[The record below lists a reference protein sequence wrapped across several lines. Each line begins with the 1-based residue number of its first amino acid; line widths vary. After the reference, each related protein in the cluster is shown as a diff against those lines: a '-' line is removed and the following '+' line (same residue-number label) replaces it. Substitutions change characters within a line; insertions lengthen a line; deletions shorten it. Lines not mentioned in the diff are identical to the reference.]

1 MVGMSDGSGVMP
13 WLGQALGRWTWEC
26 ARLAR
31 IVSRRFGLLGWFATA
46 CVVIAVVAA
55 IQGHR
60 ARGQLDDANRQ
71 LAELNSIAV
80 RQVESRTPAPTRL
93 TAFEDILLA
102 HADIPATVQDILE
115 LAEAQQLSIARGD
128 YRPQVDAKGGFMR
141 YRMTLPVKGDAQA
154 IHRFM
159 LAALRAHRT
168 LALESAQFKRE
179 RIESSDV
186 EARIQW
192 VVMTRLSSAEAA
204 SVPASA
210 AQGRTP

>member
-1 MVGMSDGSGVMP
+1 MNGGSGVMT
-13 WLGQALGRWTWEC
+13 WLGRALGRWTWGC
-26 ARLAR
+26 ARVAR
-31 IVSRRFGLLGWFATA
+31 IVSRRFGLLGWFAMA
-46 CVVIAVVAA
+46 FVAIAVLAA

-60 ARGQLDDANRQ
+60 ASSQLDDARLK
-71 LAELNSIAV
+71 LAELNSMAA
-80 RQVESRTPAPTRL
+80 RPVESRGHAPTRL

-102 HADIPATVQDILE
+102 HADIPGTVQDILE
-115 LAEAQQLSIARGD
+115 LAEAQHLSIARGD
-128 YRPQVDAKGGFMR
+128 YSPQIDAKGGFLR
-141 YRMTLPVKGDAQA
+141 YRMTLPVKGDARA

-192 VVMTRLSSAEAA
+192 IVMTRLSSADAV
-204 SVPASA
+204 SLPASA
-210 AQGRTP
+210 AQGRNP

>member
-1 MVGMSDGSGVMP
+1 MVGMNGGSGVMP

-26 ARLAR
+26 ARAAR
-31 IVSRRFGLLGWFATA
+31 SVSRRFGLLGWFAIA
-46 CVVIAVVAA
+46 CVAIAALAA

-60 ARGQLDDANRQ
+60 ARSQLDDARRQ
-71 LAELNSIAV
+71 LAELNSTAV
-80 RQVESRTPAPTRL
+80 RPVESRARAPTKL

-115 LAEAQQLSIARGD
+115 LAEAQHLSIVRGD
-128 YRPQVDAKGGFMR
+128 YRPQVDAKGGFLR

-179 RIESSDV
+179 HIESSEV

-192 VVMTRLSSAEAA
+192 VVMTRPSSADAV

-210 AQGRTP
+210 AQGRNP